1 MDPPEE
7 TVEESL
13 DPPEDGIVDSEE
25 GAVPLKTSPPTN
37 SLQTQVSQFWML
49 QALICTASSLKQ
61 DALAPKMA
69 SLVLLWLPPPQLAE
83 HWVHSLQGM
92 GASGQGHGSLLQL
105 LATVLS
111 SV

>member
-1 MDPPEE
+1 MDLPEE

-13 DPPEDGIVDSEE
+13 DPPEDSIVDSE
-25 GAVPLKTSPPTN
+25 GAVPLKTSPPAN

-83 HWVHSLQGM
+83 HWVHSLQGT

>member
-13 DPPEDGIVDSEE
+13 DPPEDGIVSSEE
-25 GAVPLKTSPPTN
+25 VAVPLKTLPPAN

-69 SLVLLWLPPPQLAE
+69 SYSDLGRIWPSKRGPRINQNSQKICFDIAL
-83 HWVHSLQGM
+83 HF
-92 GASGQGHGSLLQL
+92 
-105 LATVLS
+105 
-111 SV
+111 

>member
-1 MDPPEE
+1 MDPLEE
-7 TVEESL
+7 TVEGSL
-13 DPPEDGIVDSEE
+13 DPPEDGIVDSEV
-25 GAVPLKTSPPTN
+25 GAVPLKTSPPAN
-37 SLQTQVSQFWML
+37 SLQTQVTQFWML

-83 HWVHSLQGM
+83 HWVHSLQDI
-92 GASGQGHGSLLQL
+92 GASGQAHGSLLQL